1 MLSFRIQAVLGG
13 LLFISAGQAFSA
25 AQNFP
30 VKTVSMPAWNII
42 TDTLMKMTP
51 LIEGRRDDGVMS
63 LVCDLA
69 RGNKSQRDIDDILQK
84 KNIDM
89 QALAKAP
96 DAMRLLVNHDIA
108 AQQTACSV
116 YLMTSLF
123 VPVDNSVYMQEDTS
137 ATKKE
142 EAGKETVKTDKAKAG
157 ANVKSSVAK
166 IFNQPRFEADVR
178 AQIAIAQATAQLYAI
193 VAGNLERSKG
203 ESWGFYQAS
212 TTQMISDYAP
222 DFLKTVTAFYQNG
235 APGSLA
241 IRQLTAK
248 GYDVFDA
255 NNHQLQRDQNEF
267 LFRSR
272 NVDWLGNSSI
282 MGKPYYVALKI
293 INVEEKSKGSPQHS
307 KKR

>member
-1 MLSFRIQAVLGG
+1 
-13 LLFISAGQAFSA
+13 
-25 AQNFP
+25 
-30 VKTVSMPAWNII
+30 
-42 TDTLMKMTP
+42 
-51 LIEGRRDDGVMS
+51 
-63 LVCDLA
+63 
-69 RGNKSQRDIDDILQK
+69 
-84 KNIDM
+84 
-89 QALAKAP
+89 
-96 DAMRLLVNHDIA
+96 MRLLVNHDIA

-137 ATKKE
+137 ATKKG
-142 EAGKETVKTDKAKAG
+142 EAGKETAKTDKAKEG

-166 IFNQPRFEADVR
+166 VFNQPRFEADVR

-272 NVDWLGNSSI
+272 NVDWLGTSSI